1 MDFDAEHI
9 DMAHGLNFDIA
20 RFVRSASCEPED
32 RKHGVNQRL
41 PAETAHIS
49 VNYKGF
55 YNIYNILAAYS
66 AARTGGMKLKHF
78 AQVLQDFN
86 PQNGRMEQ
94 FHIGNTDVILNL
106 AKNPAGFNQ
115 NISAVMEDK
124 REKDLIIVIND
135 NAQDGTDI

>member
-1 MDFDAEHI
+1 MKRILA
-9 DMAHGLNFDIA
+9 
-20 RFVRSASCEPED
+20 EPEV
-32 RKHGVNQRL
+32 RK
-41 PAETAHIS
+41 AEREPEASGRDGAIYRSIIRDFTIS
-49 VNYKGF
+49 
-55 YNIYNILAAYS
+55 INILAAYS
-66 AARTGGMKLKHF
+66 AARTGGMELKNF

-124 REKDLIIVIND
+124 REKI
-135 NAQDGTDI
+135 